1 MYKPFYEVLP
11 PSEHCSFLVR
21 TFDHTGFKAPYH
33 FHKEHE
39 LTLIVQGNGRRY
51 TGHHMAQFAPGDLVL
66 LGSNLPHCWK
76 LEPGS
81 EEGPAEAIVVQFAH
95 DFLGADFFSKGEFRQ
110 VNRLL
115 QKSGSGIQ
123 FGNKI
128 GGLVAPALMAVATE
142 KHPFKRL
149 MGLLQILQQLAGS
162 KDQLLLDR
170 QRVIAELS
178 TTDQERI
185 HPIFVYLVDNF
196 RSAVNLNKAAAIAGM
211 TPNAF
216 CKYFKRIT
224 RKTFMETVIEYR
236 LNYAMQQLVQ
246 TDDPI
251 SNICFNSGFNDVS
264 HFYKMFR
271 ERTQLSPLHYRKK
284 FMQEGE
290 S

>member
-1 MYKPFYEVLP
+1 MYKPSYEVLP
-11 PSEHCSFLVR
+11 PLEHCSFLVR
-21 TFDHTGFKAPYH
+21 TFDQSGFKAPYH
-33 FHKEHE
+33 FHREYE
-39 LTLIVQGNGRRY
+39 LTLIRQGSGSRY
-51 TGHHMAQFAPGDLVL
+51 VGHHMSRFAPGDLVL
-66 LGSNLPHCWK
+66 VGSNLPHCWK
-76 LEPGS
+76 LESGK
-81 EEGPAEAIVVQFAH
+81 EDDPADAIVVQFAH
-95 DFLGADFFSKGEFRQ
+95 DFLGAELFSKGEFRQ
-110 VNRLL
+110 VHRLL

-123 FGNKI
+123 FGSKI
-128 GGLVAPALMAVATE
+128 GAVVAPALMALAIE
-142 KHPFKRL
+142 KHSFKRL
-149 MGLLQILQQLAGS
+149 MGLLQILQQLAAS
-162 KDQLLLDR
+162 KDQLILDR
-170 QRVIAELS
+170 HRVIAELS

-196 RSAVNLNKAAAIAGM
+196 RKEVNLNKAAAIAGM

-251 SNICFNSGFNDVS
+251 SDICFNCGFNDVS

-284 FMQEGE
+284 FMET
-290 S
+290 